1 MRDPPGTAK
10 QCLSV
15 QISARRDVAA
25 GIFQLETI
33 WPGPAPRA
41 GQFFL
46 IKPRRSACFLGR
58 PISVAEYD
66 PAENRLRFLI
76 AKRGRGTGE
85 LAALRPGD
93 EAELTGPLGNRWE
106 DMVPERP
113 RAAGERAALVGG
125 GVGIAPLLA
134 LGAELAPGSY
144 DFYGGFKAAP
154 FGLEGLECQ
163 DLVTASEEGLGGN
176 QGRISDFFNPAPY
189 RAVYACG
196 PLPLLKAV
204 AAACE
209 NSRTP
214 CFISLER
221 PMACGV
227 GACLGCAVA
236 TRRGNRR
243 CCIDGP
249 LFPAHEVLFHG

>member
-1 MRDPPGTAK
+1 
-10 QCLSV
+10 
-15 QISARRDVAA
+15 
-25 GIFQLETI
+25 
-33 WPGPAPRA
+33 
-41 GQFFL
+41 
-46 IKPRRSACFLGR
+46 
-58 PISVAEYD
+58 
-66 PAENRLRFLI
+66 
-76 AKRGRGTGE
+76 
-85 LAALRPGD
+85 
-93 EAELTGPLGNRWE
+93 
-106 DMVPERP
+106 
-113 RAAGERAALVGG
+113 
-125 GVGIAPLLA
+125 
-134 LGAELAPGSY
+134 
-144 DFYGGFKAAP
+144 
-154 FGLEGLECQ
+154 LEGLECQ